1 MKEKLKNNKELIYY
15 TVLMIFLIIIVIYNN
30 VFWQIGKEEQEY
42 NEVTNLKSGNIIY
55 NVPFEEKWL
64 D

>member
-15 TVLMIFLIIIVIYNN
+15 TVLMIFLIIIVICNN

-42 NEVTNLKSGNIIY
+42 NEATNLKSGNIIY
-55 NVPFEEKWL
+55 NVPFKKRWL